1 MLPVINRSEAM
12 MARGAA
18 AGCLPDIHHPE
29 VMRGVLERMLAAGD
43 VLGRDRQGR
52 TLLAAAIDDWL
63 LDELVGFGA
72 DLADLEL
79 EPDENHDSPEDEE
92 A

>member
-1 MLPVINRSEAM
+1 VTGE
-12 MARGAA
+12 A
-18 AGCLPDIHHPE
+18 AGYLPDIHHPGI
-29 VMRGVLERMLAAGD
+29 MRGVLERIPATGD

-79 EPDENHDSPEDEE
+79 ERGKNHDPPEDEE